1 MEAMRAMSERQ
12 GGAHVPQSDHHHKA
26 AAAAAADEPAA
37 EELQELLEDLADDS
51 SAAQPAPSRPA
62 PPADGPSPEEIIAKL
77 RSATL
82 SIVAV
87 DPKAAAAVQPG
98 SMSGLAC

>member
-26 AAAAAADEPAA
+26 AADEPAA
-37 EELQELLEDLADDS
+37 EELQELFEDSADAS
-51 SAAQPAPSRPA
+51 SAAQPAPNRPA
-62 PPADGPSPEEIIAKL
+62 PPADGPSPEEILAKL
-77 RSATL
+77 RSAAP
-82 SIVAV
+82 SIVTV

-98 SMSGLAC
+98 SMSSLATV